1 MAQEL
6 KQSKIPASE
15 IQMGMYVSALDR
27 PWEESPFLL
36 QGFVV
41 SSPKV
46 LAKLQSLCKFVY
58 VDNAQSINME
68 EAAKERPAPPPP
80 KGNPNDPYK
89 KSEKPLPINKERYQA
104 RPRMSSTE
112 MKLARESYQKVQTS
126 LTTVFKGVSENSLV
140 NPQDVSKASS
150 TLVSSAVAY
159 PSALSWLA
167 LIQRHNNKV
176 YDHAL
181 RTSTWALLCGR
192 HIGLDEQDL
201 KWLAIG
207 SMIKDMGQLQSK
219 KEGKKITTAD
229 EAVRESVKLAEMSR
243 MHKEVIKIIACHR
256 EKFNGT
262 GKPKGL
268 AGEDI
273 PLLARITSIATA
285 YDLALNPLNRGR
297 DAMSSSEAA
306 RFIYS
311 QRGRAFQDELAVQF
325 IESLGTYP
333 LGTILQLDTGE
344 VAVVVDQDDK
354 FRLKPKV
361 MVITDEEGQP
371 LEEKR
376 VISLAAQQP
385 GNTEVTARILK
396 DLSTASF
403 NIDMREIQQEYQRL
417 DSSPSQASRSN
428 SPGGIFRR
436 FFGKKT

>member
-27 PWEESPFLL
+27 PWEDSPFLL

-68 EAAKERPAPPPP
+68 EATKERPAPPPP
-80 KGNPNDPYK
+80 KGDPNDPYK
-89 KSEKPLPINKERYQA
+89 KSEKPLPINKDKYQA

-126 LTTVFKGVSENSLV
+126 LTSVFKGVSENSLV

-243 MHKEVIKIIACHR
+243 MHKEVIQIIACHR

-385 GNTEVTARILK
+385 GSTEITARILK

-417 DSSPSQASRSN
+417 DASSSQASRSS